1 MKWDAIEPHR
11 GDFKVDIPDLM
22 IAWAHA
28 NNITVRGGHCSLSYH
43 ISLYAPLYIPGHS
56 LLWHKSQPRWTS
68 DLFGSEFSSAMFQHL
83 DDTLDHFDALGVKTW
98 DVINGRCGL

>member
-28 NNITVRGGHCSLSYH
+28 NNITVRGRYSVSE
-43 ISLYAPLYIPGHS
+43 
-56 LLWHKSQPRWTS
+56 LL
-68 DLFGSEFSSAMFQHL
+68 LL
-83 DDTLDHFDALGVKTW
+83 
-98 DVINGRCGL
+98 

>member
-28 NNITVRGGHCSLSYH
+28 NNITVRG
-43 ISLYAPLYIPGHS
+43 
-56 LLWHKSQPRWTS
+56 R
-68 DLFGSEFSSAMFQHL
+68 
-83 DDTLDHFDALGVKTW
+83 
-98 DVINGRCGL
+98 